1 MTGSGGGATTFVF
14 NAIYGHDTIA
24 NFTSADTI
32 SLPSS
37 EFASFAAMDT
47 PSHVANVAGNVV
59 ITAADGDTLTI
70 DGLNTTTL
78 ASLSASFTFH
88 S

>member
-1 MTGSGGGATTFVF
+1 MTGNATGATTFLF
-14 NAIYGHDTIA
+14 DAIYGSDTIA

-32 SLPSS
+32 SRPSS
-37 EFASFAAMDT
+37 EFVNFAAMDT
-47 PSHVANVAGNVV
+47 HGHVANVAGNVV
-59 ITAADGDTLTI
+59 ITAADGDTLPL

-78 ASLSASFTFH
+78 ARMDANFTLH